1 VLRDLMR
8 ACVKQRERRAFEA
21 EAQRQSHEAAGIAR
35 DPASEEHAI
44 MREIGAEFDR
54 DDFANEWK
62 A

>member
-1 VLRDLMR
+1 MR